1 MIKNHKLICFFI
13 FLAGTLLQAGAGIKT
28 ADRWL
33 VLTEKADSSVSIFKA
48 SPTLKISFEGEEM
61 VILEDNMTTRVAREN
76 IAELYH
82 TGATPVTV
90 GIVADNE
97 AATPLPEITV
107 KLIQQETV
115 SETEGVTD
123 EEGKLCFPE
132 TAPGHYFLEAGG
144 SALFEGYSSV
154 SPFLHIQDSDIA
166 IILKE
171 IVKAPIGAGY
181 QITAVSDDLYDLTF
195 FWNMEE
201 DQSGPYHG
209 YEFRI
214 LLDDEFQGRTDD
226 TVYEITGIPAGEHCL
241 KIQGVSPYGSEPEPF
256 EFLFDLESQ
265 TSTVGSILN
274 SQSQHN
280 VVFDLNGVA
289 GSPSKSG
296 PGVYIRQGE
305 KSVEKVL
312 VK

>member
-1 MIKNHKLICFFI
+1 MIRNHKLFCFFI

-33 VLTEKADSSVSIFKA
+33 VLTEKADSAVSIFKA

-61 VILEDNMTTRVAREN
+61 VILEDSVTTRVAREN
-76 IAELYH
+76 IANLYH
-82 TGATPVTV
+82 TGPTPVTV
-90 GIVADNE
+90 GVVADNE

-107 KLIQQETV
+107 KLIPQETAP
-115 SETEGVTD
+115 ETEGLTD

-132 TAPGHYFLEAGG
+132 TAPGHYSLEACGT
-144 SALFEGYSSV
+144 ALFEGYSSE
-154 SPFLHIQDSDIA
+154 SPFLHIQGTDIA

-171 IVKAPIGAGY
+171 IVKAPIGGGY

-201 DQSGPYHG
+201 DQAGPYHG

-214 LLDDEFQGRTDD
+214 LLDEEFQGLTDD
-226 TVYEITGIPAGEHCL
+226 TVYEITGIPAGEHSL
-241 KIQGVSPYGSEPEPF
+241 KIQAVSPYGSEAEPY

-265 TSTVGSILN
+265 TSTVGSIQN
-274 SQSQHN
+274 SQSRQN
-280 VVFDLNGVA
+280 VVFDLNGVPA
-289 GSPSKSG
+289 SPSKKG
-296 PGVYIRQGE
+296 PGLYIRQGE
-305 KSVEKVL
+305 KSAEKVL